1 MRRVRFF
8 WVAGVSVLAAAL
20 AWVDSRAAV
29 DDATNAA
36 INKVADLIDKG
47 DKDGAEKAAKQ
58 VAKDAAGDVE
68 TVMSSFK
75 LRSKKGIGVGTKP
88 GVSVPDGIE
97 LKINAIVRDGI
108 TTGALKKEGEALVRA
123 GHVAAAI
130 GQIAHNMPP
139 EMETPKKKKADWLEW
154 SAGMVK
160 AADEFSAAAKAN
172 DAQGLKKAANKLKQS
187 CDTCHMVFKIS

>member
-36 INKVADLIDKG
+36 INKVADLIEKG

-68 TVMSSFK
+68 TVMSAFK

-88 GVSVPDGIE
+88 GVSVPDAKRPI
-97 LKINAIVRDGI
+97 LVASSTVWFW
-108 TTGALKKEGEALVRA
+108 EALSGTA
-123 GHVAAAI
+123 HVTSPPWATATGVGEKPPLVTI
-130 GQIAHNMPP
+130 TGQSVTCMP
-139 EMETPKKKKADWLEW
+139 
-154 SAGMVK
+154 
-160 AADEFSAAAKAN
+160 
-172 DAQGLKKAANKLKQS
+172 S
-187 CDTCHMVFKIS
+187 CSWMPTVQT